1 MINSYNI
8 LIAHNRGNRPK
19 TFAAALVVF
28 LRMET
33 NIRFQY
39 FDNIYEKLQIA
50 AFLIFETYYLLKKI

>member
-33 NIRFQY
+33 HFNFIKWNIKI
-39 FDNIYEKLQIA
+39 NALKILNEKFI
-50 AFLIFETYYLLKKI
+50 IKEPK